1 MDLVPE
7 PAILLLPFRRVLSNS
22 VPSLRVGVVLDGRQ
36 ASPWV
41 DALLTFLRRIPGLE
55 VQVFPGANR
64 GRSDSKRPAWLV
76 DRLYS
81 MSRARFDPFGEVTL
95 DGKDCVALDSIDAIE
110 AAGCGLIIWLASSE
124 DPDVDLRHLAS
135 HGVLTVRFGDRN
147 RGIPFWDEV
156 ARSRLTSTATIFWHD
171 ASFAQGRAVRKAE
184 TCTSQGLFITEN
196 ATQPLVAAIRM
207 LGSLCLEV
215 QCGGPQFE
223 QRVRALSP
231 QRLAGE
237 DPEDC
242 PSNFEAARFF
252 AKKLM
257 RSAHRRWTIRGKRAR
272 WFIAMR
278 PNSGESITD
287 PKQLD
292 LTGFKEIPLPPGVQS
307 MADPFLWEAGGR
319 QYLLFE
325 EVAAG
330 QTRGRLGCIE
340 LFENGSCSEM
350 KIILDQPYHL
360 SYPCI
365 VPSNGD
371 LFLLPE
377 TSKAKRVEL
386 YRFSSFPWKV
396 ELVSWPIDGV
406 ALADT
411 TPVLVEGRWYF
422 FTTTIEPFME
432 TLLFSATR
440 LDGPWSLHPCN
451 PASTSVKNSRSAG
464 QLFWRGGRLFRPT
477 QDCSV
482 RYGYAITVNEVTKLT
497 PDEFEERPVSYLPPS
512 WKPRLLGTHTWNESS
527 SLQVIDGSRYP
538 E

>member
-7 PAILLLPFRRVLSNS
+7 PAILLLPFRRALFDKVQ
-22 VPSLRVGVVLDGRQ
+22 SLRVGVILDGQQ

-41 DALLTFLRRIPGLE
+41 DALLTFLRRIPGIE
-55 VQVFPGANR
+55 VHAFPGASR
-64 GRSDSKRPAWLV
+64 GRSALKRPAWLV
-76 DRLYS
+76 DRLYT

-95 DGKDCVALDSIDAIE
+95 DGKDCAALDSIDAVR
-110 AAGCGLIIWLASSE
+110 AAGCGVIIWLATCQ
-124 DPDVDLRHLAS
+124 DPDVDLHDLAK
-135 HGVLTVRFGDRN
+135 HGVLTVRFGDRD

-156 ARSRLTSTATIFWHD
+156 AKSRVTSTATIFWHD
-171 ASFAQGRAVRKAE
+171 SSFAQGRAVRRAE

-207 LGSLCLEV
+207 LGSLCLEI
-215 QCGGPQFE
+215 QDGGLQFE
-223 QRVRALSP
+223 QRVRALVAQP
-231 QRLAGE
+231 LAE
-237 DPEDC
+237 RDQKDC

-252 AKKLM
+252 ARKLV

-287 PKQLD
+287 PAQLN
-292 LTGFKEIPLPPGVQS
+292 LTGFNEIPLPPGVES

-330 QTRGRLGCIE
+330 QTRGRLGCVE
-340 LFENGSCSEM
+340 VFENGSCSEM

-365 VPSNGD
+365 VPCNGD
-371 LFLLPE
+371 MFLLPE
-377 TSKAKRVEL
+377 TSKANRVEL
-386 YRFSSFPWKV
+386 YRFASFPWKV

-411 TPVLVEGRWYF
+411 TPILVEGRWYF

-432 TLLFSATR
+432 TLLFSAAR
-440 LDGPWSLHPCN
+440 LDGPWSLHPSN

-464 QLFWRGGRLFRPT
+464 QLFWRKGRLFRPT

-497 PDEFEERPVSYLPPS
+497 PDEFEEHPVSYLPPS

-527 SLQVIDGSRYP
+527 ISQVLDGSRYA